1 MVLISKADSGFIRM
15 QSSYKKHNLFEVGV
29 KYKKNIA
36 SNHHKC
42 FQRYRFLR
50 YRMFKIFSVG

>member
-1 MVLISKADSGFIRM
+1 M